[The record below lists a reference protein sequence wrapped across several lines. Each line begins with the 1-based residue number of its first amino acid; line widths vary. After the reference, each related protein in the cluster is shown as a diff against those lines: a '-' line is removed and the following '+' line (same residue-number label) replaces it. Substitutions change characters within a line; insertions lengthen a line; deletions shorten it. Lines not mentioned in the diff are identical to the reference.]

1 MPDTVV
7 ELGKVDWKRIFPWV
21 RLFRVFRTA
30 VDLRMLT
37 LACAAIVAL
46 SVGDWIFL
54 HLPFAPSTKAGQR
67 PEAVYSWDRPA
78 AENPIELPAKLVH
91 RPWETITGFASRSEL
106 ILRPARTVLEPAR
119 TILNAEATWSEKG
132 LAWTRLLWALCV
144 WSVLAGAMTRIAA
157 VEQATDAPMGFSA
170 ALEFSLENFLSYMTA
185 ALLPIVGIGVFW
197 LLCTIG
203 GWIGRIPVIGPP
215 VLGLLWGLELA
226 FGFLMALILIA
237 AVAGWPLMYA
247 TIGVEASDGFDA
259 FSRSYS
265 YVFTRPW
272 HYLWFALA
280 ALVYGA
286 LVTTFISVVA
296 SLVVYLSAAGVAS
309 GMGASQ
315 AAAMLFGSPDSVG
328 GPGFVSS
335 LPSSNVGVGTL
346 IAGAWL
352 QVVGLLVAGFAA
364 SFFWTSS
371 TVIYLLLRQVDDA
384 TDFREV
390 YPPVAE
396 DKDELRPFVG
406 VAASDQPVIERP
418 PEGDFAGG
426 PRRVPGVSQPEV
438 PRVDP
443 SVPTPPP
450 PSDPNPPSKPS
461 PTSP

>member
-7 ELGKVDWKRIFPWV
+7 ELGKVDWKRVFPWV

-37 LACAAIVAL
+37 LSCSAIVAL
-46 SVGDWIFL
+46 SVGDWVFL
-54 HLPFAPSTKAGQR
+54 HLPFGPGKGEPR
-67 PEAVYSWDRPA
+67 PQPAYSWDRPP
-78 AENPIELPAKLVH
+78 AENPIELPAKVAH
-91 RPWETITGFASRSEL
+91 HPWDALTGFASRWEG
-106 ILRPARTVLEPAR
+106 ILQPARTVLEPAR
-119 TILNAEATWSEKG
+119 TILHAEATWSEKG

-170 ALEFSLENFLSYMTA
+170 ALAFSLENFLSYMTA

-203 GWIGRIPVIGPP
+203 GWIGRIPAIGQP
-215 VLGLLWGLELA
+215 VLGILWGLELA

-272 HYLWFALA
+272 HYLWFAIV
-280 ALVYGA
+280 ALIYGG

-309 GMGASQ
+309 GLGASDT
-315 AAAMLFGSPDSVG
+315 AAMLFGSPDSVG

-335 LPSSNVGVGTL
+335 SPSSKLGAGPYL
-346 IAGAWL
+346 AGAWL
-352 QVVGLLVAGFAA
+352 QI
-364 SFFWTSS
+364 W
-371 TVIYLLLRQVDDA
+371 R
-384 TDFREV
+384 
-390 YPPVAE
+390 
-396 DKDELRPFVG
+396 
-406 VAASDQPVIERP
+406 
-418 PEGDFAGG
+418 
-426 PRRVPGVSQPEV
+426 
-438 PRVDP
+438 
-443 SVPTPPP
+443 
-450 PSDPNPPSKPS
+450 
-461 PTSP
+461 